1 MPNPIVAWLKGD
13 HLPRRQPVQTTTQSV
28 EQQKL
33 YFYPDFLNPS
43 IATQPD
49 INAAI
54 KLGTLVHG
62 PGASEMI
69 YQAWHHDDSNSAVFA
84 CLSAICT
91 AFPEAPLKVW
101 RETSTGERDHQ
112 PDHPLQALLDKPNPN
127 IAREHFWH
135 YVTWCKHVNGNAYVR
150 KIRSG
155 QGNIVALWPISPMR
169 IVPVTTKEDA
179 LKGIFISWYA
189 YTYDPSKEPEL
200 IPPEDIIHF
209 RLGLDD
215 RDLRLGQAPL
225 ARLVQEVAGDAEAHK
240 WQTQMLSNGGTVG
253 MLITVPSDS
262 SLTVEQAETMKSD
275 FEQRFGGQNRGR
287 TGVLMGGAAANPYG
301 FSPDQM
307 DMKSLHRIP
316 EERIAAV
323 LRVPAIIAGLG
334 AGLDRSTYANF
345 REAREMFAEMTLLP
359 LFGFDAATMNMQL
372 VPEFTSDPNISVAFD
387 VTDLR
392 AFQEDE
398 DAKWKRLDLA
408 VKTGWVRPNE
418 ARSDVGLPPDLD
430 EDALMNTGQP
440 GLPGGQQRTEVTEVD
455 GQKARRAVNVGE
467 LDALPEVLQALV
479 ELGEPGTEQELEG
492 YLNRQRRTVKRR
504 LVAGG

>member
-1 MPNPIVAWLKGD
+1 M
-13 HLPRRQPVQTTTQSV
+13 
-28 EQQKL
+28 

-54 KLGTLVHG
+54 RLGTLVHG
-62 PGASEMI
+62 PGATEMI
-69 YQAWHHDDSNSAVFA
+69 YGAWHHDDSNSAVFA

-101 RETSTGERDHQ
+101 LETDVGERDHQ
-112 PDHPLQALLDKPNPN
+112 PEHPLQALLNKPNPN

-135 YVTWCKHVNGNAYVR
+135 YVQWCKHVNGNAYVR
-150 KIRSG
+150 KIRAG
-155 QGNIVALWPISPMR
+155 ARNVVQLWPISPLK
-169 IVPVTTKEDA
+169 IQPVTLKEDA
-179 LKGIFISWYA
+179 EKGIFISWYA
-189 YTYDPSKEPEL
+189 YTFDPTKDPER
-200 IPPEDIIHF
+200 IPPEDMIHF

-215 RDLRLGQAPL
+215 KDLRLGQSPL

-253 MLITVPSDS
+253 MLIQVPSDS
-262 SLTVEQAETMKSD
+262 SLTVEQAETMKHD

-287 TGVLMGGAAANPYG
+287 TGVLMGGASAEPYG

-323 LRVPAIIAGLG
+323 MRVPAIIAGLG

-359 LFGFDAATMNMQL
+359 LYSFDAATVNMQL
-372 VPEFTSDPNISVAFD
+372 LPEFTTDPRITVGFD

-398 DAKWKRLDLA
+398 NEKWKRLDLA

-430 EDALMNTGQP
+430 ESTPMNTGQP
-440 GLPGGQQRTEVTEVD
+440 ALPGQVTEV
-455 GQKARRAVNVGE
+455 GEEEEKQRRGTNVGNTRK
-467 LDALPEVLQALV
+467 LPDILQALV
-479 ELGEPGTEQELEG
+479 ELAEPSTEADLEG
-492 YLNRQRRTVKRR
+492 YLDRQRKTVKRR
-504 LVAGG
+504 LVSGA